1 MKTSGAGLKE
11 IIERLMRSCQIGVGN
26 SKESAAAPTGAPQV
40 LFPNAGPSRRLIII
54 ACLAAVYFV
63 AAKLGLQLA
72 YIHPSASSVW
82 PGTAI
87 ALAAMLL
94 LGYRVWPGIFFGAL
108 VANWTTA
115 GSIATSLG
123 IALGNT
129 LEGLVGAYFL
139 HRFANGR
146 NVFDRAQDI
155 LKFVF
160 LATPVS
166 AVVSATIG
174 VTSLFLGDFIPA
186 RAFASTWFTWWLGDT
201 IGSVLLTPVLVLWSI
216 HPCVRWNL
224 SQILERILFLIS
236 FVFINLAV
244 FGGLTPLSNEN
255 YPLEF
260 LCVPFF
266 IWAAFRLGQ
275 RETAAAVVVLAGIA
289 IWGTLHG
296 HGPYATRSY
305 GESLL
310 LLQSFIGVKA
320 AMSLV
325 LATLVADYRRVE
337 TELMYLAVTDPL
349 TGLSNYRKFIDT
361 LDIEIKRAS
370 RTERSFA
377 ILFLDVDN
385 LKVINDQLGHVAGNQ
400 ALCRVAEALRGSCRS
415 IDTIA
420 RFGGDEFAV
429 ILPEADAE
437 AAHQV
442 AERID
447 SRLAQDHDGPPISVS
462 SGIAVYPVDG
472 ERKETLVSAADH
484 VLYQAKGRSRTNRQ
498 VAL

>member
-1 MKTSGAGLKE
+1 METSGSGIKE
-11 IIERLMRSCQIGVGN
+11 VIKRLVRSRDAATAQVMFPAAERAQQMIQ
-26 SKESAAAPTGAPQV
+26 
-40 LFPNAGPSRRLIII
+40 I
-54 ACLAAVYFV
+54 ACLAAIYFV

-72 YIHPSASSVW
+72 FVHPSASSVW
-82 PGTAI
+82 PGTGI

-94 LGYRVWPGIFFGAL
+94 LGYRVWPGIFLGAF
-108 VANWTTA
+108 VANWATA

-129 LEGLVGAYFL
+129 LEGLAGACFL

-160 LATPVS
+160 LAATLS

-174 VTSLFLGDFIPA
+174 VASLSLGNFIPPQ
-186 RAFASTWFTWWLGDT
+186 AFASTCFTWWLGDT
-201 IGSVLLTPVLVLWSI
+201 IGSVLLTPLLVLWSI
-216 HPCVRWNL
+216 NPRVRWNL
-224 SQILERILFLIS
+224 SEVIERALFLVF
-236 FVFINLAV
+236 FVLVNFAV

-266 IWAAFRLGQ
+266 IWSAFRFGQ
-275 RETAAAVVVLAGIA
+275 RETAVAVAVLAGVS
-289 IWGTLHG
+289 IWGTLQG
-296 HGPYATRSY
+296 HGPFARRSY

-310 LLQSFIGVKA
+310 LLQSFLGVKA
-320 AMSLV
+320 AMSFV
-325 LATLVADYRRVE
+325 LTALVADYRRVE

-349 TGLSNYRKFIDT
+349 TGLSNYRRFIDA
-361 LDIEIKRAS
+361 LDGEIRRAA

-400 ALCRVAEALRGSCRS
+400 ALCRVAMSLRASCRS

-429 ILPEADAE
+429 ILPEADTE
-437 AAHQV
+437 AARQV

-447 SRLAQDHDGPPISVS
+447 SRLAQDHDGPPITVS
-462 SGIAVYPVDG
+462 AGIAVYPADG
-472 ERKETLVSAADH
+472 DRKEALVSAADH
-484 VLYQAKGRSRTNRQ
+484 VLYQAKGRGRAGRQ
-498 VAL
+498 LEP